1 MRENSYHAILTE
13 MTVRALWETQNVLDC
28 IPDELW
34 DRPYGGA
41 PLWQHIYHMLHALD
55 RDFVEPPIHTP
66 RLEDLAIYPA
76 TRLTRRQI
84 YEYFHTIKAKLSL
97 YLTALHDED
106 LLQRPAGCQWVRFT
120 LILAQYRHLHLHLGM
135 LMGFVLAV
143 TGLTP
148 RTLELGEEIPTG
160 PYDPYR

>member
-1 MRENSYHAILTE
+1 MRLRPKAP
-13 MTVRALWETQNVLDC
+13 R
-28 IPDELW
+28 PDAAA
-34 DRPYGGA
+34 DA
-41 PLWQHIYHMLHALD
+41 PNPAA
-55 RDFVEPPIHTP
+55 EPPATPPPGPADLQNPYRRFFTQTP